1 MTHFTKEEY
10 LGAIFKLKVLA
21 GSKAPISSPKHERF
35 NYRLFNL
42 GICSVEL
49 LAEENKKFRTRW
61 QFCPLDLDKAT
72 KDRAYGCFRRCAYF
86 EHNYP
91 VEQIYKLIEDFEVK
105 D

>member
-1 MTHFTKEEY
+1 MSYYTKEEY
-10 LGAIFKLKVLA
+10 LGAIFKLRVLA

-35 NYRLFNL
+35 SYRLFKL
-42 GICSVEL
+42 GICSADL
-49 LAEENKKFRTRW
+49 LPENKKFRTRE

-72 KDRAYGCFRRCAYF
+72 KDRAYGCFHRCAYF
-86 EHNYP
+86 EHKYS